1 MASSAHYVA
10 PAYEPDAFSVDPAV
24 DRHVA
29 RSVELNP
36 SDFAAPQTAA
46 SATAGAG
53 TDTSDT
59 QDDITGKPY
68 SSAPGIPGRGVV
80 LISAL
85 ATVSCAGL
93 NVALTGRLTIFFDL
107 CFVVVALTSA
117 MSALRRDL
125 FTVGV
130 LPPLLFAAVVGA
142 IALTAPETFVATGAI
157 SKAFLTGLA
166 AHAVGL
172 VAAYGVALAVVI
184 CRVVPD
190 KEATGA

>member
-1 MASSAHYVA
+1 MWEESVVASSAHYVA

-36 SDFAAPQTAA
+36 SD
-46 SATAGAG
+46 
-53 TDTSDT
+53 
-59 QDDITGKPY
+59 

-142 IALTAPETFVATGAI
+142 IALTAPETFVATGAM

-184 CRVVPD
+184 CRVIAD

>member
-1 MASSAHYVA
+1 MASSAHRVA
-10 PAYEPDAFSVDPAV
+10 PAYEPDTLSVDQAV
-24 DRHVA
+24 DQHAVRG
-29 RSVELNP
+29 VELNP
-36 SDFAAPQTAA
+36 PDYAAPQTVA
-46 SATAGAG
+46 SATAG
-53 TDTSDT
+53 TDTSDA
-59 QDDITGKPY
+59 QDDITGKLY

-184 CRVVPD
+184 CRVIAD